1 MIEPVYFIVKT
12 VPQLCLNPN
21 RSRKAHWGALASA
34 IAELRQN
41 TCWDIREQGFPRKLI
56 GPLDAWA
63 CICWPS
69 ANRKLT
75 DSHNAAIML
84 KAAWDGLQDAGLY
97 DDDKQL
103 TVMRV
108 EQYVLTKAER
118 AHYPR
123 GCIVI
128 AVAPGE
134 NRDTIPPLDRDGYVS
149 QAWLDGIPR

>member
-1 MIEPVYFIVKT
+1 MNDPVYFIVRA
-12 VPQLCLNPN
+12 VPALCLNPN
-21 RSRKAHWGALASA
+21 RSRKAHWGALSSA
-34 IAELRQN
+34 IASLRQT
-41 TCWDIREQGFPRKLI
+41 TCYDVYAQGFPAKLI

-63 CICWPS
+63 CICWPA

-84 KAAWDGLQDAGLY
+84 KACWDGLQDAGLY

-118 AHYPR
+118 AHYR
-123 GCIVI
+123 DGCIVI
-128 AVAPGE
+128 AVQPGE
-134 NRDTIPPLDRDGYVS
+134 NRDVIPPLDKYGNVS
-149 QAWLDGIPR
+149 QLWLDGIGP